1 MVAITEDDI
10 RSLAGVKGAAAPVT
24 SCYLDV
30 DGARRVRH
38 QDVVHSLEQLL
49 RSARARANGEP
60 SVAADLKRIED
71 HVRGGLD
78 RSRTRGLAIF
88 SCTADGFWR
97 VVELPVPVRDQVV
110 VNHTPSVRQL
120 ETVLDE
126 YERFG
131 VLLADRQRAR
141 MFVFEL
147 GELVEKSEAFD
158 RLPRDED
165 DDRSWTKENNAGHL
179 GAAVAAHL
187 RHAAKVAFEVYQHT
201 GFDRLV
207 LGGPT
212 EIVTVLEAALHPY
225 LRDRVEARVAVSVGA
240 SDEEIRST
248 ALAVEAEVGRKAE
261 AALVARLKDA
271 AGSRRKGVLGLDATL
286 RALGERR
293 VDTLV
298 VSAGY
303 AAPGWRCGGC
313 GHVARIGR
321 TCAVCQV
328 AMDEVD
334 DVVEE
339 AVEEALAQSCRVE
352 VCVGNADLDV
362 LGRIGALLRY

>member
-10 RSLAGVKGAAAPVT
+10 RALAGVKGAGAPVT

-30 DGARRVRH
+30 DGARHARH
-38 QDVVHSLEQLL
+38 QDVL
-49 RSARARANGEP
+49 RSLDQLFRVARAKANGNA
-60 SVAADLKRIED
+60 SLAADLRRMEE

-78 RSRTRGLAIF
+78 RSRTRGLAMF

-120 ETVLDE
+120 ETVIDE

-158 RLPRDED
+158 RIPRDED
-165 DDRSWTKENNAGHL
+165 DDRSYTRERAADHQ
-179 GAAVAAHL
+179 AAVTAAHL
-187 RHAAKVAFEVYQHT
+187 RHAARVAFEVYQHA
-201 GFDRLV
+201 GFDRLI
-207 LGGPT
+207 LSAPSDLAGD
-212 EIVTVLEAALHPY
+212 LEAALHPY
-225 LRDRVEARVAVSVGA
+225 LRDRVEARTTIPVNA
-240 SDEEIRST
+240 SDDEIRSA
-248 ALAVEAEVGRKAE
+248 ALAVEADVRRAAE
-261 AALVARLKDA
+261 AEAVARLRDA
-271 AGSRRKGVLGLDATL
+271 AGAHRRGATGLDDTL
-286 RALGERR
+286 KALAERR
-293 VDTLV
+293 VETLL

-303 AAPGWRCGGC
+303 TAPGWRCEGC
-313 GHVARIGR
+313 RALARVGR
-321 TCAVCQV
+321 ACPLCA
-328 AMDEVD
+328 APMDALD

-339 AVEEALAQSCRVE
+339 AIEEALAQSCQVD
-352 VCVGNADLDV
+352 VFVGNADLDV